1 MRRLRHRFWRRARIA
16 ELRRRPKPM
25 SRGEFVELLTL
36 EAATGRVRLY
46 TPNRDGCA
54 DSPEWGPLG

>member
-1 MRRLRHRFWRRARIA
+1 MRRLRHRLWRRARIA

-36 EAATGRVRLY
+36 EAATGRV
-46 TPNRDGCA
+46 PFHAPDGRA
-54 DSPEWGPLG
+54 DQPEWGPLG